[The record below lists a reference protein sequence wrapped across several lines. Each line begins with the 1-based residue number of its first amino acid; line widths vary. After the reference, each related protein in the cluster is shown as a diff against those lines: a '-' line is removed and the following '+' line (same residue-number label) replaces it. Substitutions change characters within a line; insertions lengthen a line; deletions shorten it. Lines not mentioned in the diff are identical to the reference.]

1 MYTVAITQK
10 WISRQHMLSDNFE
23 IFHYKDSYLKD
34 VALHHHDFFEIYFFI
49 SGDVSYT
56 IESRNYDLQHG
67 DILLISPR
75 ELHQPIID
83 RKKPYERIV
92 LWINCNYLKSCRPKK
107 RFDAVFR
114 PRQEGPYE
122 PVKAAPEELKAVR
135 AYFVD
140 ILAETNNQKEYS
152 DLVCRSLIVRLAAE
166 LNRHFIGYTGH
177 FETDTSLGG
186 VMNEIVN
193 YINRHHTKSL
203 SLDYLSQEFYISK
216 YHMSREF
223 MRHFGIS
230 IHKYI
235 TKKRLITAKQLLSEG
250 VAPSDVCTMSG
261 FSDYANFYRAF
272 RSEYGIS
279 PREFTEYI
287 RVREDT
293 TL

>member
-1 MYTVAITQK
+1 MSITQK
-10 WISRQHMLSDNFE
+10 WNSRQHMLSENYE

-34 VALHHHDFFEIYFFI
+34 VALHHHDFFEIYYFI

-92 LWINCNYLKSCRPKK
+92 LWINCNYLKKLSTEKSDLTRC
-107 RFDAVFR
+107 FDPDR
-114 PRQEGPYE
+114 KDRTNLLRL
-122 PVKAAPEELKAVR
+122 APEELKAVR